1 MSLLQQIQS
10 RLKAPKSQVNEF
22 GGFKYRSLEDIL
34 ESAKPILTELECSIV
49 IKDKIKQIG
58 DRYYVEAEALLYGPD
73 MVLIEST
80 TAYAREPLSKK
91 GMDEAQI
98 TGATSSYARKY
109 AVNGLLA
116 IDDTKDP
123 DTQDNSKAVSDKQVK
138 QPNTQ
143 KVTNQ
148 KKQPAP
154 PIKQPTADE
163 IIDLAS
169 SMMTEIELKKLYRE
183 KESSINKLSKE
194 DKARVMNAF
203 TNRKLYLLPDEA
215 KDAIAL
221 LNTATS
227 EHLDEFMDALRPQ
240 LEKMPEADRKNV
252 EDYYLKLKGG
262 SK

>member
-10 RLKAPKSQVNEF
+10 RLKAPKSQFNDF
-22 GGFKYRSLEDIL
+22 GGFSYRSLEDIL
-34 ESAKPILTELECSIV
+34 ESAKPILGELECSIV

-58 DRYYVEAEALLYGPD
+58 DRYYIEAEALLYGPD

-80 TAYAREPLSKK
+80 TAYAREPLSKTK
-91 GMDEAQI
+91 MDEAQI

-123 DTQDNSKAVSDKQVK
+123 DTQDNSKADDKQSK
-138 QPNTQ
+138 QSNTQ
-143 KVTNQ
+143 KGTNQ
-148 KKQPAP
+148 KKQPTP

-169 SMMTEIELKKLYRE
+169 SMMTETELRELHRE
-183 KESSINKLSKE
+183 KELSINKLSKE
-194 DKARVMNAF
+194 DKARVINAF
-203 TNRKLYLLPDEA
+203 TNRKLYLMPKA
-215 KDAIAL
+215 VKDAIAF
-221 LNTATS
+221 LNTATP
-227 EHLDEFMDALRPQ
+227 EQLDEFMDALRPQ
-240 LEKMPEADRKNV
+240 TEKMPETEKKCV

>member
-34 ESAKPILTELECSIV
+34 ESAKPILEELECSIV
-49 IKDKIKQIG
+49 IGDEIRQLG
-58 DRYYVEAEALLYGPD
+58 DRYYVVAEASLYGPD
-73 MVLIEST
+73 MTLVKST
-80 TAYAREPLSKK
+80 KAYAREPLSKK
-91 GMDEAQI
+91 GMDEAQV

-138 QPNTQ
+138 QPDTQ

-148 KKQPAP
+148 KKQPPP

-163 IIDLAS
+163 IYDLIW
-169 SMMTEIELKKLYRE
+169 TKNTVKELMALYKEKKLI
-183 KESSINKLSKE
+183 INGWPEE
-194 DKARVMNAF
+194 DKTRVMNAF
-203 TNRKLYLLPDEA
+203 TECKLDLMPKEVQ
-215 KDAIAL
+215 DAIAF
-221 LNTATS
+221 LNTAKP
-227 EHLDEFMDALRPQ
+227 EQLNEFMDALRPQ
-240 LEKMPEADRKNV
+240 LEKMPEADRKYV

>member
-34 ESAKPILTELECSIV
+34 ESAKPILEELECSIV
-49 IKDKIKQIG
+49 IGDEIRQLG
-58 DRYYVEAEALLYGPD
+58 DRYYVVAEASLYGPD
-73 MVLIEST
+73 MTLVKST
-80 TAYAREPLSKK
+80 KAYAREPLSKK
-91 GMDEAQI
+91 GMDEAQV

-123 DTQDNSKAVSDKQVK
+123 DTQDNSKADDKQGK
-138 QPNTQ
+138 QSNTQ
-143 KVTNQ
+143 KTTNQ

-169 SMMTEIELKKLYRE
+169 SMMTETELRELYRE
-183 KESSINKLSKE
+183 KELSINKLPKE
-194 DKARVMNAF
+194 DKARVINAF

-227 EHLDEFMDALRPQ
+227 EHLDEFMDALSPQ
-240 LEKMPEADRKNV
+240 LEKMPEADRKYV